1 MRWLVVTSLIL
12 LIAACGEAPAQSEKT
27 QDARPV
33 KLLTVTEN
41 SGAQLREFP
50 GVVEA
55 AKVAQLTFRVAGE
68 ITELPVRPGAE
79 VKQGELIARL
89 DPTDYQLAVD
99 QAKAQYELAQ
109 SQYQRNKVLVSEGVM
124 SEAQFDQIESQRAV
138 AKSNYETAK
147 ANLEYTELRA
157 PFDGVIA
164 SLAVEAYENIQPKQ
178 PIVTLQISNAVDVS
192 IQVPEQLFARVK
204 KQTDYEPMI
213 RFDAAP
219 EFQFRAHLKE
229 WDSQAGPAT
238 NTYEVVFTLPKP
250 DNLNVLPGMTATV
263 VVDMSQVLRSTITGI
278 LVPTKAVFTN
288 GSDTEQPP
296 SYVWVVGDDM
306 TVEKRKVVVGTA
318 TNDGLTIVSGL
329 EEGETIVVAG
339 AHQLR
344 EGQEVRE
351 WQRERGL

>member
-1 MRWLVVTSLIL
+1 M
-12 LIAACGEAPAQSEKT
+12 
-27 QDARPV
+27 
-33 KLLTVTEN
+33 
-41 SGAQLREFP
+41 
-50 GVVEA
+50 
-55 AKVAQLTFRVAGE
+55 AQLTFRVAGE

-99 QAKAQYELAQ
+99 QGKAQYELAA
-109 SQYQRNKVLVSEGVM
+109 SQYERNKVLVNEGVM

-147 ANLEYTELRA
+147 ANLKYTETA

-178 PIVTLQISNAVDVS
+178 PIVTLQINNAIDVS
-192 IQVPEQLFARVK
+192 IQVPEKLFARVK

-229 WDSQAGPAT
+229 WDSQADPAT

-250 DNLNVLPGMTATV
+250 DNLNVLPA
-263 VVDMSQVLRSTITGI
+263 
-278 LVPTKAVFTN
+278 
-288 GSDTEQPP
+288 
-296 SYVWVVGDDM
+296 
-306 TVEKRKVVVGTA
+306 
-318 TNDGLTIVSGL
+318 
-329 EEGETIVVAG
+329 
-339 AHQLR
+339 
-344 EGQEVRE
+344 
-351 WQRERGL
+351 

>member
-1 MRWLVVTSLIL
+1 
-12 LIAACGEAPAQSEKT
+12 
-27 QDARPV
+27 
-33 KLLTVTEN
+33 
-41 SGAQLREFP
+41 
-50 GVVEA
+50 
-55 AKVAQLTFRVAGE
+55 
-68 ITELPVRPGAE
+68 
-79 VKQGELIARL
+79 
-89 DPTDYQLAVD
+89 
-99 QAKAQYELAQ
+99 
-109 SQYQRNKVLVSEGVM
+109 M

-147 ANLEYTELRA
+147 ANLKYTELRA

-178 PIVTLQISNAVDVS
+178 PIVTLQINNAIDVS
-192 IQVPEQLFARVK
+192 IQVPEKLFARVK

-229 WDSQAGPAT
+229 WDSQADPAT

-263 VVDMSQVLRSTITGI
+263 IVDMAQVLRSTITGM

-288 GSDTEQPP
+288 GSNTEQPP
-296 SYVWVVGDDM
+296 SYVWVVAEDM
-306 TVEKRKVVVGTA
+306 SVEKRKVVVGTA

-329 EEGETIVVAG
+329 KEGETIVIAG
-339 AHQLR
+339 VHQLR
-344 EGQEVRE
+344 EGQKVRE